1 MNAALAKPLLMS
13 AAEYFTWEAGQ
24 TERHD
29 YYHGEVFAMAG
40 GSDAHNTA
48 SLNFA
53 SALKSHL
60 RGTPCRVFMSDM
72 RLELAENSH
81 YSYPDVFVT
90 CDPRDAT
97 PQASHLKKYP
107 KLVVEVI
114 SPSTSE
120 YDQGRKFE
128 QYRQI
133 VGLDEVLFIDPVRRS
148 VELFQRTQEASQWLL
163 IPAPEGG
170 GVHLRSV
177 NMDVTMATVFEG
189 IDPVSAN

>member
-1 MNAALAKPLLMS
+1 MNAALVKPALMS
-13 AAEYFTWEAGQ
+13 APEYLAWEADQ
-24 TERHD
+24 PERHD

-48 SLNFA
+48 SLNVA

-72 RLELAENSH
+72 RLELAHNSH

-90 CDPRDAT
+90 CDPRDAS
-97 PQASHLKKYP
+97 PEASHLKKHP
-107 KLVVEVI
+107 QLVVEVL
-114 SPSTSE
+114 SPTTSE

-133 VGLDEVLFIDPVRRS
+133 ASLDEVLFIDPERRS
-148 VELFQRTQEASQWLL
+148 IELYQRTAQERQWLMTA
-163 IPAPEGG
+163 APEGG

-177 NMDVTMATVFEG
+177 KMDLSMAVVFEG
-189 IDPVSAN
+189 L

>member
-1 MNAALAKPLLMS
+1 MHAALAKPLLMS
-13 AAEYFTWEAGQ
+13 AAEYFAWEAEQ

-40 GSDAHNTA
+40 GSDDHNTA
-48 SLNFA
+48 AGNAFV
-53 SALKSHL
+53 ALKSHL

-97 PQASHLKKYP
+97 PEASHLKKYP

-133 VGLDEVLFIDPVRRS
+133 IGLDEVLFIDPVRRS
-148 VELFQRTQEASQWLL
+148 VELFQRTKEASQWLL

-170 GVHLRSV
+170 SVHLRTV
-177 NMDVTMATVFEG
+177 DMDVTMATVFEG

>member
-1 MNAALAKPLLMS
+1 MNAALAKPLLMT
-13 AAEYFTWEAGQ
+13 AVEYFAWEAEQ

-29 YYHGEVFAMAG
+29 YYQGEVFAMAG

-53 SALKSHL
+53 AALKTHL

-72 RLELAENSH
+72 RLEMAENSH

-97 PQASHLKKYP
+97 PEASHLKRHP

-114 SPSTSE
+114 SPTTSE

-148 VELFQRTQEASQWLL
+148 IELFQRTQEASQWLL

-170 GVHLRSV
+170 SVHLRTV
-177 NMDVTMATVFEG
+177 DMDVSMATVFEG
-189 IDPVSAN
+189 IDPVPVN

>member
-1 MNAALAKPLLMS
+1 MNAALAKPLLMT
-13 AAEYFTWEAGQ
+13 AAEYFAWEAEQ

-97 PQASHLKKYP
+97 PESSHLKKYP

-133 VGLDEVLFIDPVRRS
+133 MGLDEVLFIDPVRRS
-148 VELFQRTQEASQWLL
+148 VELFQRTQQASQWLL
-163 IPAPEGG
+163 IPAPVGG
-170 GVHLRSV
+170 SVHLRSV
-177 NMDVTMATVFEG
+177 DMDVTMATVFEG
-189 IDPVSAN
+189 IGAV

>member
-13 AAEYFTWEAGQ
+13 AAEYFAWEAEQ
-24 TERHD
+24 AERHD

-72 RLELAENSH
+72 RLELAANSH

-97 PQASHLKKYP
+97 PEASQLKKFP

-133 VGLDEVLFIDPVRRS
+133 AGLDEVLFIDPVRRS
-148 VELFQRTQEASQWLL
+148 VELFQRTQEVSQWLL

-189 IDPVSAN
+189 IDAAPAA

>member
-1 MNAALAKPLLMS
+1 MNVALAKPLLMS
-13 AAEYFTWEAGQ
+13 AAEYFAWEAEQ

-29 YYHGEVFAMAG
+29 YYHGDVFAMAG

-72 RLELAENSH
+72 RLELAPNTH

-97 PQASHLKKYP
+97 SEASHLKKYP

-133 VGLDEVLFIDPVRRS
+133 TGLDEVLFIDPVRRS
-148 VELFQRTQEASQWLL
+148 VELFQRTQEASRWLL

-170 GVHLRSV
+170 GVHLRTV

>member
-1 MNAALAKPLLMS
+1 MNAALAKSVLMT
-13 AAEYFTWEAGQ
+13 AAEYFAWEVSQ
-24 TERHD
+24 PERHD

-53 SALKSHL
+53 FALKSHL
-60 RGTPCRVFMSDM
+60 RGTPCRVFMADM
-72 RLELAENSH
+72 RLELAKDSH

-90 CDPRDAT
+90 CDPRDTT
-97 PQASHLKKYP
+97 PDASHLKKYP

-128 QYRQI
+128 QYRQMP
-133 VGLDEVLFIDPVRRS
+133 GLDEVLFIDPVRRS

-170 GVHLRSV
+170 SVHLRSV
-177 NMDVTMATVFEG
+177 DMDVSMATVFEG
-189 IDPVSAN
+189 IDTAPAA

>member
-1 MNAALAKPLLMS
+1 MNAALAKTLLMT
-13 AAEYFTWEAGQ
+13 APEYFAWEAEQ
-24 TERHD
+24 AERHD

-48 SLNFA
+48 SLNLA

-60 RGTPCRVFMSDM
+60 RGTSCRVFMSDM

-97 PQASHLKKYP
+97 ADASHLKKYP

-114 SPSTSE
+114 SPTTSE
-120 YDQGRKFE
+120 YDLGRKFE

-133 VGLDEVLFIDPVRRS
+133 TGLDEVLFIDPLRRS
-148 VELFQRTQEASQWLL
+148 VELFQRTKEASQWLL

-170 GVHLRSV
+170 SVRLRSV
-177 NMDVTMATVFEG
+177 DMDLSMATVFEG
-189 IDPVSAN
+189 IDPVVAA

>member
-1 MNAALAKPLLMS
+1 MNAALAKPLLMT
-13 AAEYFTWEAGQ
+13 AAEYFTWEADQ
-24 TERHD
+24 TGRHD

-40 GSDAHNTA
+40 ASDDHNTA
-48 SLNFA
+48 AGNAFV
-53 SALKSHL
+53 ALKSHL

-90 CDPRDAT
+90 CDPRDAA
-97 PQASHLKKYP
+97 PDASHLKKYP

-177 NMDVTMATVFEG
+177 NMDVTIATVFEG
-189 IDPVSAN
+189 IGAAPGA

>member
-1 MNAALAKPLLMS
+1 MNAALAKPLLMT
-13 AAEYFTWEAGQ
+13 AAEYFTWEAEQ

-72 RLELAENSH
+72 RLELAANSH

-97 PQASHLKKYP
+97 PEASYLKKYP

-133 VGLDEVLFIDPVRRS
+133 AGLDEVLFIDPVRRS
-148 VELFQRTQEASQWLL
+148 VELFQRTKEASQWLL

-189 IDPVSAN
+189 IDPVAAN

>member
-1 MNAALAKPLLMS
+1 MNNTPAEPMS
-13 AAEYFTWEAGQ
+13 AQAFLVWEDLQ

-29 YYHGEVFAMAG
+29 YYGTHVRARSASSDSHNYAAG
-40 GSDAHNTA
+40 NV
-48 SLNFA
+48 A

-90 CDPRDAT
+90 CDSRDANSE
-97 PQASHLKKYP
+97 ASHLKKYP

-114 SPSTSE
+114 SPTTLE
-120 YDQGRKFE
+120 YDLGRKFE
-128 QYRQI
+128 QYCQI
-133 VGLDEVLFIDPVRRS
+133 TGLDEVLFIDPLRRS
-148 VELFQRTQEASQWLL
+148 VELFQRTKEASQWLL

-170 GVHLRSV
+170 SVHLRSV
-177 NMDVTMATVFEG
+177 DMDLSMGTVFEG
-189 IDPVSAN
+189 IDAAPAA

>member
-1 MNAALAKPLLMS
+1 MNAALANTLLMT
-13 AAEYFTWEAGQ
+13 APEYFAWEAEQ

-48 SLNFA
+48 SLNLA

-60 RGTPCRVFMSDM
+60 RGTSCRVFMSDM
-72 RLELAENSH
+72 RLELAENNH
-81 YSYPDVFVT
+81 YSYTDVFVT

-97 PQASHLKKYP
+97 AQASHLKKYP

-114 SPSTSE
+114 SPTTSE
-120 YDQGRKFE
+120 YDLGRKFE

-133 VGLDEVLFIDPVRRS
+133 TGLDEVLFIDPVRRS
-148 VELFQRTQEASQWLL
+148 IELFQRTKEASQWLL

-177 NMDVTMATVFEG
+177 DMDLSMAVVFEG
-189 IDPVSAN
+189 IDPVSAV

>member
-1 MNAALAKPLLMS
+1 MDNTSAELMPAKAFLAGEALQA
-13 AAEYFTWEAGQ
+13 
-24 TERHD
+24 ERHD
-29 YYHGEVFAMAG
+29 YYGGHARARSASSDSHNYAAG
-40 GSDAHNTA
+40 NVAV
-48 SLNFA
+48 
-53 SALKSHL
+53 ALKSHL

-72 RLELAENSH
+72 RLELAQNSH

-90 CDPRDAT
+90 CDPRDAM
-97 PQASHLKKYP
+97 PEASHLKKYP
-107 KLVVEVI
+107 RLVVEVI

-133 VGLDEVLFIDPVRRS
+133 VGLDEVLFINPVRRS
-148 VELFQRTQEASQWLL
+148 VELFQRTQEASKWLL
-163 IPAPEGG
+163 ILAPEGG

>member
-1 MNAALAKPLLMS
+1 MNAALVKPTLMT
-13 AAEYFTWEAGQ
+13 ATEYFAWEADQ

-48 SLNFA
+48 SLNLA
-53 SALKSHL
+53 SSLKSHL
-60 RGTPCRVFMSDM
+60 RGTSCRVFMSDM

-97 PQASHLKKYP
+97 AQASHLKKHP

-133 VGLDEVLFIDPVRRS
+133 TGLDEVLFIDPVRRS

-170 GVHLRSV
+170 SVHLRSV
-177 NMDVTMATVFEG
+177 DMDLPMATVFEG
-189 IDPVSAN
+189 IDAAPAA